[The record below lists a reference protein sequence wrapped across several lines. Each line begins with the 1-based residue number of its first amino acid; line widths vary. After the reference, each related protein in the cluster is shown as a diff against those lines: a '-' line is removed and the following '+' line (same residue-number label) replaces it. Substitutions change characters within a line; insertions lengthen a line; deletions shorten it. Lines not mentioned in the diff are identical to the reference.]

1 MLTRSKKRAT
11 NGFLKKYI
19 LLFAHLCKSF
29 SSDLNKNSHLSKHLE
44 APKLLTDTYVLK
56 LLPYMEESSSY
67 AQNHIAFPS
76 SSNCLLAIHGTV
88 EIDVIRA
95 HNSICATICSLC
107 VSEDESFRTVKL
119 LQQLMLMLSH

>member
-1 MLTRSKKRAT
+1 M
-11 NGFLKKYI
+11 
-19 LLFAHLCKSF
+19 FAHLCKSF

-44 APKLLTDTYVLK
+44 APKLLTDTHVLK
-56 LLPYMEESSSY
+56 LLLCMEESSSSY

-95 HNSICATICSLC
+95 HNSICATIRSLC
-107 VSEDESFRTVKL
+107 VSEDESLRTVKL
-119 LQQLMLMLSH
+119 LQQLMLSH